1 MRMILAILLAAPLAL
16 AADETAP
23 KAETILDHFIE
34 VTGGKAA
41 YEKRHSKVSQGT
53 VEFVGR
59 GIRGQ
64 VTEYD
69 EAPDKLYRTAQFE
82 GVGDEEEGVDGKVA
96 WEKSSMQ
103 GPRIKEGKERD
114 EAIEEAMFN
123 EPLLWRQIYSE
134 VATKGSEPVEG
145 EDCWKVAAKTRNGK
159 TEDLFFSKKTGLLLK
174 EKAVQT
180 TQMGEI
186 PVETLMSDYRDFS
199 GVLEPATLKQKFAGQ
214 ELLLRIND
222 IKVNTGI
229 PADRFALPAD
239 IQALVEKAKKAEKP
253 GAAASTNSGA
263 ANSGGGEFT
272 VYMSG
277 NAVETEKYSLVSA
290 DGKYTWS
297 GSGEAH
303 MGPMQ
308 MKIQNYTIVT
318 DAKYQPLEADLDMQ
332 LGQILRK
339 VKTTFAAGKA
349 RSEIASPQGP
359 QIKEDPVSA
368 DTVVLAYPVP
378 VFPLAVL
385 ARKVSFEP
393 GQTQQLHAY
402 LIGQKEVPVTV
413 KYLGQETVE
422 FANQKADLHH
432 LTGSVTLQP
441 GQEMSMDMWVTDD
454 RQIAKILVPAQKVEV
469 YRQGYDRIVP
479 PAQTAAPA
487 DPAPP
492 KSN

>member
-1 MRMILAILLAAPLAL
+1 MRIILAVLLAAPLAL

-41 YEKRHSKVSQGT
+41 YEKRHSKVSHGT

-64 VTEYD
+64 MTEYD

-103 GPRIKEGKERD
+103 GPRIKEGKEKD
-114 EAIEEAMFN
+114 ESMEEAMFN

-134 VATKGSEPVEG
+134 VTTAGSELVNG
-145 EDCWKVAAKTRNGK
+145 EDCWKVTAATKNGK
-159 TEDLFFSKKTGLLLK
+159 TENLFFSKKTGLLLK
-174 EKAVQT
+174 ETAVQT

-186 PVETLMSDYRDFS
+186 PVETLMSDYREFG
-199 GVLEPATLKQKFAGQ
+199 GVLEPATLRQKFAGQ

-222 IKVNTGI
+222 MKVNTEI
-229 PADRFALPAD
+229 PADRFALPPD

-253 GAAASTNSGA
+253 EASGA
-263 ANSGGGEFT
+263 ANAGGGEFT

-277 NAVETEKYSLVSA
+277 NQVETEKYSLVSA

-318 DAKYQPLEADLDMQ
+318 DAHNQPLEADLDMQ

-339 VKTTFAAGKA
+339 VKTTFADGKA
-349 RSEIASPQGP
+349 RSEIASAQGP
-359 QIKEDPVSA
+359 QIKEDAVSA

-378 VFPLAVL
+378 VFPLSVL

-413 KYLGQETVE
+413 KYLGRETVE

-441 GQEMSMDMWVTDD
+441 GQDMSMDMWVTDD
-454 RQIAKILVPAQKVEV
+454 RRIAKILVPAQKLEV

-479 PAQTAAPA
+479 PPPPATAPPDA
-487 DPAPP
+487 APP